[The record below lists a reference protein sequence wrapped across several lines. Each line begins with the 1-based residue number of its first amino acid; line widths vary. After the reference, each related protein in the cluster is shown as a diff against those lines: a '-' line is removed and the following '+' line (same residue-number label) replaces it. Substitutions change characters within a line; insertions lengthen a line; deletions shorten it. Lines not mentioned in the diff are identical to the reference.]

1 MMNMTRF
8 QLIPAGASL
17 LLLLAAPSFGQNAYS
32 TSGSTQPE
40 SASTQTNSNMSSTHH
55 AKKTID
61 MAEVPQAAKDSAQQQ
76 LGTAPERAKEF
87 KGSHPMEYELSA
99 KNGSGKNVRVDVF
112 ADGTLAR
119 KGSSSHNN
127 NAG

>member
-1 MMNMTRF
+1 MMKMTRF

-32 TSGSTQPE
+32 QSGSTQPE
-40 SASTQTNSNMSSTHH
+40 STSAQTSSNMSSAHH
-55 AKKTID
+55 QKKTVD
-61 MAEVPQAAKDSAQQQ
+61 MAEVPQAAKDTAQKQ

-99 KNGSGKNVRVDVF
+99 RNGSGKNVRVDVF